1 MTLLPKIQLLLA
13 FLDFYI
19 KPLMP
24 CIRAP
29 LGKFTLFAEEMV
41 AQTTYKKKI
50 SDLFATHAAT
60 KLDSLIRTI
69 TEEDCY
75 RKQIRH

>member
-1 MTLLPKIQLLLA
+1 MV
-13 FLDFYI
+13 
-19 KPLMP
+19 
-24 CIRAP
+24 P

-69 TEEDCY
+69 TKEDCY